1 MEGPIE
7 RTIERDTPVLE
18 PIRLRSLRE
27 HVHEELR
34 QAIISGRF
42 KTGAKL
48 NERQLAADLGTSTS
62 PLKEALR
69 QLEAEGLVRTES
81 RRGSYVTFS
90 PRQAEEMTLARAAL
104 ESIIA
109 RQAAKHAPDNA
120 FVLLRQVIE
129 EMRVAVGSG
138 DVQELIRLN
147 EKFHDAIHE
156 ASGCDYL
163 RRLQNAQRTYDHA
176 ARVTVLSR
184 EDVRRISFLEHEAIM
199 EAIAARNEDEAERLM
214 RQHILD
220 AGKTH
225 IELVF

>member
-1 MEGPIE
+1 MDNQVGVAREGE
-7 RTIERDTPVLE
+7 RVLE

-27 HVHEELR
+27 HVHDELR
-34 QAIISGRF
+34 QAIISGRL

-69 QLEAEGLVRTES
+69 QLEAEGLVRTEP

-90 PRQAEEMTLARAAL
+90 SRQAEEMTLARAAL

-109 RQAAKHAPDNA
+109 RQAAKHAPEEA
-120 FVLLRQVIE
+120 FDILRAVVE
-129 EMRVAVGSG
+129 KMRAAVESG
-138 DVQELIRLN
+138 NVEQLIALN
-147 EKFHDAIHE
+147 EEFHDAIHE
-156 ASGCDYL
+156 ASGCEYL

-184 EDVRRISFLEHEAIM
+184 EEVRRASFHEHEAIM
-199 EAIAARNEDEAERLM
+199 KAIAARDEEEAERLM
-214 RQHILD
+214 RKHIMD